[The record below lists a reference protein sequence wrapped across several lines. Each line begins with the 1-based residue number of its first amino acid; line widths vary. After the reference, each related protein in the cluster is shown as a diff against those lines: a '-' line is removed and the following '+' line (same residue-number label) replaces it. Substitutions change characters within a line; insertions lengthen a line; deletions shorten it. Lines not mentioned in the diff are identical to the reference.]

1 MANTA
6 KWDVVLSGRSISL
19 FAPLRDEFVVFRAG
33 SGITRI
39 VTSGSSDVRE
49 AKNKNYLNGKKNHN
63 YPLKIFAGGTLT

>member
-6 KWDVVLSGRSISL
+6 KWDVVLSGRRISEL

-49 AKNKNYLNGKKNHN
+49 AKMNVKYVLG
-63 YPLKIFAGGTLT
+63 